1 MVRIK
6 TNVYSHKRKKRVLK
20 EAKGQFGDRSKR
32 YKEAIKS
39 LIGSRQYAYFDR
51 KKKKGEYRSVWIVR
65 LNAACRESGIT
76 YSRFVSGLKAAN
88 ITLDRKVLA
97 DLAVTEPEVF
107 AQILH
112 EPLSIAGTSAE
123 SPMIAGTRM
132 AAIISFHGHRGYC
145 RSAACEYA
153 LPGTDLPRKSRI
165 NPAIS
170 GPLVSRAK

>member
-51 KKKKGEYRSVWIVR
+51 KKKKSEYRSLWIIR
-65 LNAACRESGIT
+65 
-76 YSRFVSGLKAAN
+76 LKAAN

-97 DLAVTEPEVF
+97 DLAVTQPEIF
-107 AQILH
+107 AQII
-112 EPLSIAGTSAE
+112 EKAK
-123 SPMIAGTRM
+123 
-132 AAIISFHGHRGYC
+132 
-145 RSAACEYA
+145 A
-153 LPGTDLPRKSRI
+153 LKPKVTTKK
-165 NPAIS
+165 A
-170 GPLVSRAK
+170 VSKV

>member
-6 TNVYSHKRKKRVLK
+6 TNVYSHRRKKRVMK

-51 KKKKGEYRSVWIVR
+51 KKKKGEYRSVWIIR

-76 YSRFVSGLKAAN
+76 YSRFISGLKSAN

-97 DLAVTEPEVF
+97 DLAITQPEVF
-107 AQILH
+107 AQIV
-112 EPLSIAGTSAE
+112 EQ
-123 SPMIAGTRM
+123 
-132 AAIISFHGHRGYC
+132 
-145 RSAACEYA
+145 
-153 LPGTDLPRKSRI
+153 
-165 NPAIS
+165 
-170 GPLVSRAK
+170 AKKLKPKVAVKKAVAKKA

>member
-97 DLAVTEPEVF
+97 DLAVTQPEIF
-107 AQILH
+107 AQIV
-112 EPLSIAGTSAE
+112 E
-123 SPMIAGTRM
+123 
-132 AAIISFHGHRGYC
+132 
-145 RSAACEYA
+145 
-153 LPGTDLPRKSRI
+153 K
-165 NPAIS
+165 
-170 GPLVSRAK
+170 AKILKPKLATKKVVKKA

>member
-51 KKKKGEYRSVWIVR
+51 KKKKGEYRSVWIIR

-76 YSRFVSGLKAAN
+76 YSRFISGLKAAN
-88 ITLDRKVLA
+88 ITIDRKVLA
-97 DLAVTEPEVF
+97 DLAITQPEVF
-107 AQILH
+107 AQIVEQAKILK
-112 EPLSIAGTSAE
+112 PKVAVKKVAKK
-123 SPMIAGTRM
+123 
-132 AAIISFHGHRGYC
+132 
-145 RSAACEYA
+145 
-153 LPGTDLPRKSRI
+153 DRKS
-165 NPAIS
+165 
-170 GPLVSRAK
+170 VV

>member
-6 TNVYSHKRKKRVLK
+6 TNVYSHKRKKRVMK

-51 KKKKGEYRSVWIVR
+51 KKKKGEYRSVWIIR

-76 YSRFVSGLKAAN
+76 YSRFISGLKAAN

-97 DLAVTEPEVF
+97 DLAVTQPEIF
-107 AQILH
+107 ALIVEQ
-112 EPLSIAGTSAE
+112 
-123 SPMIAGTRM
+123 
-132 AAIISFHGHRGYC
+132 
-145 RSAACEYA
+145 
-153 LPGTDLPRKSRI
+153 
-165 NPAIS
+165 
-170 GPLVSRAK
+170 AKVLKPKVAVKKAVAKKA

>member
-51 KKKKGEYRSVWIVR
+51 KKKKSEYRSLWVIR

-76 YSRFVSGLKAAN
+76 YSRFISGLKAAN

-97 DLAVTEPEVF
+97 DLAVTQPEVF
-107 AQILH
+107 ALIVDQAKKLK
-112 EPLSIAGTSAE
+112 PKLATKKV
-123 SPMIAGTRM
+123 
-132 AAIISFHGHRGYC
+132 AA
-145 RSAACEYA
+145 
-153 LPGTDLPRKSRI
+153 KS
-165 NPAIS
+165 
-170 GPLVSRAK
+170 

>member
-51 KKKKGEYRSVWIVR
+51 KKKKGDYRSLWIVR

-76 YSRFVSGLKAAN
+76 YSRFISGLKSAQ

-97 DLAVTEPEVF
+97 DLCVTEPEIF
-107 AQILH
+107 AQLI
-112 EPLSIAGTSAE
+112 E
-123 SPMIAGTRM
+123 
-132 AAIISFHGHRGYC
+132 
-145 RSAACEYA
+145 
-153 LPGTDLPRKSRI
+153 
-165 NPAIS
+165 
-170 GPLVSRAK
+170 RAKILKPKVAVKKTVKKV

>member
-51 KKKKGEYRSVWIVR
+51 KKKKGEYRSVWIIR

-97 DLAVTEPEVF
+97 DLAVTQPEVF
-107 AQILH
+107 ALIVEQAKLLK
-112 EPLSIAGTSAE
+112 PKVATKKV
-123 SPMIAGTRM
+123 
-132 AAIISFHGHRGYC
+132 AAKK
-145 RSAACEYA
+145 A
-153 LPGTDLPRKSRI
+153 
-165 NPAIS
+165 
-170 GPLVSRAK
+170 